1 MNSDRLHRLII
12 AELTSDILKSEQEL
26 ERVINSNTETDK
38 KISDIKRLLGQMITL
53 ESSLSKFISMWDGGP
68 EKEN

>member
-53 ESSLSKFISMWDGGP
+53 ESSLSKFISMWDSGP